1 MFRSL
6 SMALAA
12 TILTMGAAYAD
23 PIEGNWKT
31 ADGPTAAIGKCGGS
45 FCVVMKTGNYVGK
58 QIGKFKPSGEGQ
70 YAGTLTDPK
79 DDKTYSGTAKLS
91 GSNLSLTGCALK
103 IFCKT
108 QKWSK
113 L

>member
-1 MFRSL
+1 MFRRMSIAVAAVTM
-6 SMALAA
+6 MA
-12 TILTMGAAYAD
+12 GAACAD

-45 FCVVMKTGNYVGK
+45 FCVVMKTGSYVGK
-58 QIGKFKPSGEGQ
+58 QIGKFQPSGGNS
-70 YAGTLTDPK
+70 YTGTLTDPK
-79 DDKTYSGTAKLS
+79 DDKTYTGSAKLNGPS
-91 GSNLSLTGCALK
+91 LSLTGCALK

-108 QKWSK
+108 QRWSR

>member
-1 MFRSL
+1 MFRRL
-6 SMALAA
+6 AMALAA
-12 TILTMGAAYAD
+12 SITMVGAACAD

-58 QIGKFKPSGEGQ
+58 QIGKFQPSGDNK
-70 YAGTLTDPK
+70 YTGTLTDPK
-79 DDKTYSGTAKLS
+79 EDKTYSGSAKVN
-91 GSNLSLTGCALK
+91 GSSLSLTGCALK